1 MDVYKAIYKT
11 IEVQSLAPG
20 ALVIVQRSCP
30 AASKRDRLRGVFKT
44 TKYQCSFDIDSIS
57 VQRVDALRIVYDKI
71 SSNLN
76 ILQVNPARGFEAAI
90 QRYRLGYY
98 RIVHA
103 QNIIYRSTKLTAAAS

>member
-1 MDVYKAIYKT
+1 M
-11 IEVQSLAPG
+11 
-20 ALVIVQRSCP
+20 
-30 AASKRDRLRGVFKT
+30 
-44 TKYQCSFDIDSIS
+44 
-57 VQRVDALRIVYDKI
+57 
-71 SSNLN
+71 N